1 MDAKRKIFSYN
12 FLNIFNL
19 TKLTHHYNLMY
30 FYGLKLTLSEL
41 CFNGWLYFFY
51 NVNNNALVNLRFIS
65 RNRFRIFNVH
75 SGFVTAFIRI
85 FMQYLTPVEI
95 DQGTGILY
103 ADQSPR
109 IVVDVFHCN
118 IHTTHVLNLANTLRA
133 KISPENK
140 NKTSESLSAHHW
152 SSKPTISICY

>member
-1 MDAKRKIFSYN
+1 MHWS
-12 FLNIFNL
+12 
-19 TKLTHHYNLMY
+19 TC
-30 FYGLKLTLSEL
+30 GLSLETDLEYST
-41 CFNGWLYFFY
+41 FI
-51 NVNNNALVNLRFIS
+51 LVLLPLLFE
-65 RNRFRIFNVH
+65 
-75 SGFVTAFIRI
+75 
-85 FMQYLTPVEI
+85 YLTPVQI